1 MATYVQLGRGFRPN
15 YDAASLRHHARR
27 RVAGGSLAVV
37 LVLAV
42 AVFTAGLVF
51 GRADNG
57 AGAQAPA
64 PSSQPMQFYPH

>member
-15 YDAASLRHHARR
+15 YDAASIRHHARR
-27 RVAGGSLAVV
+27 RARGGGLAIV

-42 AVFTAGLVF
+42 AVFAAGLVF
-51 GRADNG
+51 GRVDTG
-57 AGAQAPA
+57 AGAQA